1 MKVLFYYRGIE
12 NLGVGYLMSMLK
24 RRGHEVKLIFDPGLD
39 NNLYF
44 KAPYLKWLNNHDK
57 MVDDAREFGP
67 GLIAIGSL
75 TNLWSYAGEMAER
88 LKEATG
94 APIIVG
100 GHHAQ
105 TLPDYVLEH
114 PAVDFVCTGEGENP
128 LLELA
133 NKLQAGEDGT
143 NVRGT
148 WAKKDGQVIRNEMA
162 NLEQDLDRFPFPD
175 KEAWVEHGCV
185 GTHLEIF
192 TGRGCPFK
200 CTFCNIHYQAEIFKG
215 YGDFIRKRS
224 VECVIEELREYVGRY
239 KPSYLMIHDDN
250 FTAVPKWVKAFCEAY
265 KAEFDIP
272 WFCFGYPTTIKK
284 DLMEKMKA
292 AHCHT
297 IFMGVDSGSEEV
309 RRTLMERPMKDELI
323 YNAASI
329 IQDAGINLHL
339 SAIYGVP
346 GETAEQMWETL
357 EMMERIKPAQ
367 CSSYIFYPFPK
378 TKLHEKAV
386 TMGYLDEAGQ
396 ERVRTG
402 ASSYHIGSIL
412 NHPHKDLA
420 ECLAKATPLYVRS
433 PRVMRP
439 VIRWLIRN
447 NARMTLRMLYLALFP
462 FIFPSM
468 GLEGVRLQSRM
479 VGHAFNTWLRYKLGR
494 LGRSRRGI
502 TTLQARLRH
511 P

>member
-12 NLGVGYLMSMLK
+12 NLGIGYLMSMLK
-24 RRGHEVKLIFDPGLD
+24 CHGHEVKLIFDPGLD

-44 KAPYLKWLNNHDK
+44 KAPYLKWLNNHSK
-57 MVDDAREFGP
+57 MVDDAREFAP
-67 GLIAIGSL
+67 GLIAIGAL
-75 TNLWSYAGEMAER
+75 TNLWSYAGEMAHR

-94 APIIVG
+94 APIVVG

-105 TLPDYVLEH
+105 TLPDYVLQH

-133 NKLQAGEDGT
+133 DKLDAREDVT
-143 NVRGT
+143 NIRGT
-148 WAKKDGQVIRNEMA
+148 WAKKNGQVFRNEMA
-162 NLEQDLDRFPFPD
+162 NLEEDLDRFPFPE

-215 YGDFIRKRS
+215 YGSFVRKRS
-224 VECVIEELREYVGRY
+224 VECVIQELREYVGKYR
-239 KPSYLMIHDDN
+239 PTYLMIHDDN
-250 FTAVPKWVKAFCEAY
+250 FTATSKWAKAFCEAY

-272 WFCFGYPTTIKK
+272 WFCFGYPTTIKE
-284 DLMEKMKA
+284 DLIRKMKE

-309 RRTLMERPMKDELI
+309 RRVLMERPMKDELI
-323 YNAASI
+323 YKAAGI

-346 GETAEQMWETL
+346 GETEEQMWQTL
-357 EMMERIKPAQ
+357 EMMEKIKPAQ
-367 CSSYIFYPFPK
+367 SSSYIFYPFPK
-378 TKLHEKAV
+378 TKLHDKAV
-386 TMGYLDEAGQ
+386 AMGYLDEAGQ
-396 ERVRTG
+396 ERVRNG
-402 ASSYHIGSIL
+402 ESSYHIGSIL
-412 NHPHKDLA
+412 NHPHKALA

-433 PRVMRP
+433 PQATRP
-439 VIRWLIRN
+439 LIRFLIRR
-447 NARMTLRMLYLALFP
+447 NARTTLRLLYLGLFP
-462 FIFPSM
+462 IIFPAM
-468 GLEGVRLQSRM
+468 GMEGVKLQLRM
-479 VGHAFNTWLRYKLGR
+479 VGHAFSTWVKYNLGR
-494 LGRSRRGI
+494 KRVVTTVHGRLS
-502 TTLQARLRH
+502 H
-511 P
+511 S